1 MSEYESQSA
10 VASDEELSVS
20 NLIKSASKKL
30 SFEKAGRFID
40 RGIREMWP
48 SAAMC
53 LDDEDT

>member
-1 MSEYESQSA
+1 MSEYESHSA
-10 VASDEELSVS
+10 AASDEELSVS
-20 NLIKSASKKL
+20 NLIKTASNKL
-30 SFEKAGRFID
+30 SLEKACRYID